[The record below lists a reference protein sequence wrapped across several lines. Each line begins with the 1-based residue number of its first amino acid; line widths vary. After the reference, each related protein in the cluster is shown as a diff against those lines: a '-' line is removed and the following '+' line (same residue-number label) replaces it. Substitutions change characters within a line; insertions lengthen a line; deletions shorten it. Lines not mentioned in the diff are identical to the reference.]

1 MLLPTSGVPP
11 GQPSLKK
18 RAFVSNTIFRHM
30 RARLLA
36 VTLVA
41 ILVIA
46 PSFRGADTLP
56 ASLSDQEFWKL
67 VTDFSEPGGNFV
79 FEMFMSNEETF
90 QEIIPDLLR
99 RVQPGGVYLGVAPEQ
114 NFTYIAALRPKM
126 AFIIDIRR
134 ENMVQML
141 MYKAMFE
148 MAPSRADFLSKLF
161 SRSLRSTPLPQANV
175 DQVFGALTPGSGNRQ
190 LLAQNVQAIK
200 DRLQKT
206 HGYALTAKDL
216 QTIDY
221 VAGLF
226 FRGGADAH
234 LTTYG
239 TTFRELMRLTD
250 GQGRNR
256 NFLAAESNY
265 QFVRE
270 MQQKNLIVPVVG
282 DFAGPKALRAVGRYL
297 QQHSA
302 PVTAFY
308 VSNVEEYIQS
318 PQQMW
323 IAYCRNVAA
332 LPLNASSTFIRFGR
346 GGQGSFLGPMQSFAA
361 GCPR

>member
-1 MLLPTSGVPP
+1 
-11 GQPSLKK
+11 
-18 RAFVSNTIFRHM
+18 M
-30 RARLLA
+30 RTKLLA

-41 ILVIA
+41 ILLA
-46 PSFRGADTLP
+46 PPSFRAADTLP

-67 VTDFSEPGGNFV
+67 VTEFSEPGGNFV

-90 QEIIPDLLR
+90 QEILPDLLR

-126 AFIIDIRR
+126 AFIVDIRR
-134 ENMVQML
+134 ENMIQML
-141 MYKAMFE
+141 MYKALFE
-148 MAPSRADFLSKLF
+148 MSPSRADFLSKLF

-175 DQVFGALTPGSGNRQ
+175 DQVFAALTPGSGNRQ

-206 HGYALTAKDL
+206 HGYALTARDL

-221 VAGLF
+221 IANLF
-226 FRGGADAH
+226 FRGGPDAH

-256 NFLAAESNY
+256 NFLAVESNY

-270 MQQKNLIVPVVG
+270 MQQKNLIVPIVG
-282 DFAGPKALRAVGRYL
+282 DFAGPKALRSVSRYL
-297 QQHSA
+297 QQHLATVS
-302 PVTAFY
+302 AFY

-318 PQQMW
+318 PQQTW
-323 IAYCRNVAA
+323 IAYCRSIVA
-332 LPLNASSTFIRFGR
+332 LPINASSTFIRFGR
-346 GGQGSFLGPMQSFAA
+346 GGRGSYLATMQSFA
-361 GCPR
+361 GSCPR